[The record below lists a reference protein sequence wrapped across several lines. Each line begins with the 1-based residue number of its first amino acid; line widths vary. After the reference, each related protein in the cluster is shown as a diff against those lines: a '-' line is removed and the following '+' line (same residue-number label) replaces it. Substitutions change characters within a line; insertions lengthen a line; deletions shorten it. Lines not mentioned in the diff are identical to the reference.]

1 MTKENNNT
9 TRIIQAE
16 YRLLHCLIN
25 HRECLNDARV
35 TENLFVHPSAKSIF
49 KTICD
54 LSKREVPITR
64 AELLQSCKDIG
75 VTAGV
80 VETIFAVDD
89 DSPTLDTI
97 LPDLLAEQLRATLL
111 DKINSLKETI
121 SLSTELDSDSIL
133 KQLYECDDLVIH
145 SSKNQTSLMS
155 IEEWSDTYIEELQ
168 QRKTGK
174 KYTYGDLNLDE
185 ELFNGAYPH
194 AITTIAAATGSGK
207 STFTLNL
214 MNNLIEQNVPCMYIS
229 LEMGAIDT
237 MDRLSL

>member
-1 MTKENNNT
+1 MTKDNNNNNT
-9 TRIIQAE
+9 TRIVQAE

-49 KTICD
+49 RTICD
-54 LSKREVPITR
+54 LNKREIAITR

-97 LPDLLAEQLRATLL
+97 LPDLLTEQLRATLL
-111 DKINSLKETI
+111 DKINFLRESV
-121 SLSTELDSDSIL
+121 SLSTDLAPDSIL

-145 SSKNQTSLMS
+145 SSRNKTSLMS
-155 IEEWSDTYIEELQ
+155 IEDGL
-168 QRKTGK
+168 GK
-174 KYTYGDLNLDE
+174 
-185 ELFNGAYPH
+185 
-194 AITTIAAATGSGK
+194 
-207 STFTLNL
+207 
-214 MNNLIEQNVPCMYIS
+214 
-229 LEMGAIDT
+229 
-237 MDRLSL
+237 